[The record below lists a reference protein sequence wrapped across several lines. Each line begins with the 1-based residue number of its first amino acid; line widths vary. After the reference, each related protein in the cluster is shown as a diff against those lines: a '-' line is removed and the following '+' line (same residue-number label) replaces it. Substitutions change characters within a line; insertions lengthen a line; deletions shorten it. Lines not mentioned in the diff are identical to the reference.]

1 MKKVKQFSIPVIKGD
16 INRALKKWK
25 RKYQEFGIR
34 EELVERQQFTKPSLV
49 KRKQMNET
57 IRNHKRQELKRKEN
71 E

>member
-34 EELVERQQFTKPSLV
+34 EELVERQQL
-49 KRKQMNET
+49 Q
-57 IRNHKRQELKRKEN
+57 NHRW
-71 E
+71 